1 MPPKNVITNPW
12 DTSYVH
18 LIGPCT
24 LKGKDGSVLDCMC
37 LTMIDPATGWFKMV
51 ELPVIEIFKTDGDDV
66 KTSETFDK
74 TSLQI
79 AKLVNKSWFSRHP

>member
-37 LTMIDPATGWFKMV
+37 LTMIDPATSCFEMV
-51 ELPVIEIFKTDGDDV
+51 ELPVIEIFKTYGDDA
-66 KTSETFDK
+66 KTAETFDTRLLCK
-74 TSLQI
+74 
-79 AKLVNKSWFSRHP
+79 